1 MGLYIEDPKIALFLR
16 LVVILMTM
24 LGEANQKT
32 LFETA
37 MNPYQCSMI
46 LMTMLGEA
54 NQKTLF
60 ETAMNPYQCSMIG
73 QER

>member
-1 MGLYIEDPKIALFLR
+1 METCQLNKKHHKTWVCKLKILKIALFLR

-37 MNPYQCSMI
+37 I
-46 LMTMLGEA
+46 
-54 NQKTLF
+54 
-60 ETAMNPYQCSMIG
+60 NPYQCSMIG

>member
-37 MNPYQCSMI
+37 MNPD
-46 LMTMLGEA
+46 
-54 NQKTLF
+54 
-60 ETAMNPYQCSMIG
+60 QCSMIG

>member
-1 MGLYIEDPKIALFLR
+1 MGLYIEDPKIALFLT
-16 LVVILMTM
+16 LVV
-24 LGEANQKT
+24 
-32 LFETA
+32 
-37 MNPYQCSMI
+37 I

-73 QER
+73 QERLRVTYLDPIYASICAIRRKTVEKNKY